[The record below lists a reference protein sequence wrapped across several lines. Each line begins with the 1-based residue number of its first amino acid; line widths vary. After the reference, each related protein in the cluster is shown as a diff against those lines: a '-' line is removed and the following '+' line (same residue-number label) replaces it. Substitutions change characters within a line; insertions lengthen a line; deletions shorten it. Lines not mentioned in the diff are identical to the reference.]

1 VQSSSRLM
9 IVFRP
14 STPRSI
20 FTAMADERSFER
32 ITRADLKRLAR
43 IAADE
48 REDFFSRH
56 PEFAILYRK
65 RLLCTALGGDAAL
78 HHLNG
83 VTGVTEFS
91 VWSFYAEHPEAPFP
105 FRRTGRADFGP
116 SKFGR
121 ALDAPD
127 GYLGR
132 RVDLHGR
139 SINVAPGNDPVEAL
153 QRYLK
158 AGGTRSSRDL
168 AQKAVVVIEPEA
180 LLGGE
185 VWPTLALPPG
195 G

>member
-1 VQSSSRLM
+1 M
-9 IVFRP
+9 G
-14 STPRSI
+14 T
-20 FTAMADERSFER
+20 ERSFER

-65 RLLCTALGGDAAL
+65 RLLCTALGDDAAL

-83 VTGVTEFS
+83 VTGVSAFS

-105 FRRTGRADFGP
+105 FRRAGRADFGQ

-121 ALDAPD
+121 AADAPE
-127 GYLGR
+127 GYVGR
-132 RVDLHGR
+132 PVDLHGR
-139 SINVAPGNDPVEAL
+139 SIDIAPGHDPVEAL

-158 AGGTRSSRDL
+158 ASATRSSREL
-168 AQKAVVVIEPEA
+168 AQKAVVLIEPEP
-180 LLGGE
+180 LLGAE
-185 VWPTLALPPG
+185 VWPTLALPRG
-195 G
+195 E

>member
-1 VQSSSRLM
+1 
-9 IVFRP
+9 
-14 STPRSI
+14 
-20 FTAMADERSFER
+20 MATERSFER

-65 RLLCTALGGDAAL
+65 RLLCTAVGDDAAL
-78 HHLNG
+78 HYLNG
-83 VTGVTEFS
+83 VTGVREFS
-91 VWSFYAEHPEAPFP
+91 VWSFYAAHPEAPFP
-105 FRRTGRADFGP
+105 FRRAGRADFGQ

-121 ALDAPD
+121 AANAPA
-127 GYLGR
+127 GYVGR
-132 RVDLHGR
+132 PVALNGR
-139 SINVAPGNDPVEAL
+139 SLEVAHGSDPVEAL

-158 AGGTRSSRDL
+158 SGGTRSSREL
-168 AQKAVVVIEPEA
+168 AQKAVVLIEPEP
-180 LLGGE
+180 LLGAE

>member
-1 VQSSSRLM
+1 M
-9 IVFRP
+9 A
-14 STPRSI
+14 TARSL
-20 FTAMADERSFER
+20 ER

-65 RLLCTALGGDAAL
+65 LLLCTALGGDAAL
-78 HHLNG
+78 HCLNG
-83 VTGVTEFS
+83 VTGVSEFS
-91 VWSFYAEHPEAPFP
+91 VWCFYAAHPEAPFP
-105 FRRTGRADFGP
+105 FRRVVRADFGE

-121 ALDAPD
+121 AAGSPE

-139 SINVAPGNDPVEAL
+139 SIDVAPGSGPVEAL

-158 AGGTRSSRDL
+158 AGATRSAREL
-168 AQKAVVVIEPEA
+168 AQKAVVLVEPEP
-180 LLGGE
+180 LLGVE
-185 VWPTLALPPG
+185 VWPTLALPPSG
-195 G
+195 